1 MSSKIRHL
9 YPLKLSP
16 VLKQAIWGGRRLTEE
31 YGKEFD
37 GESLAEAWELSS
49 RAKEDS
55 AVIANGALAG
65 TLLCD
70 YFEEF
75 GEALVGTKHTGGAF
89 PLLVKW
95 IDAKDKLSVQVHPDD
110 AYAKANEN
118 SLGKTELWYI
128 AEAKE
133 GASLVYG
140 LADGADKSTLATAL
154 EQGKVEGVL
163 KTVPVKAGDAVFIPA
178 GMLHA
183 IGEGILIAE
192 IQQSSDVTYRFYDYD
207 RRDKNG
213 KLRPLHV
220 EKAMAV
226 VRSFSEEEINAFRY
240 ARATE
245 KERCNPAVL
254 AACPYFRVELVCLD
268 GVRSLEVTEESFWH
282 LLCTEGEGRLVFD
295 GEEYSFSKGES
306 YLLPAALGKCTLF
319 GCASLLISKI

>member
-1 MSSKIRHL
+1 MSSKTRYL

-16 VLKQAIWGGRRLTEE
+16 VLKQAIWGGRRLIKE
-31 YGKEFD
+31 YGKDFD

-49 RAKEDS
+49 RTKNDS
-55 AVIANGALAG
+55 AAIANGDLAG

-70 YFEEF
+70 YFKEF
-75 GEALVGTKHTGGAF
+75 GEALIGKKHAGGAF

-95 IDAKDKLSVQVHPDD
+95 IDARDKLSVQVHPDD
-110 AYAKANEN
+110 AYAKAHED

-133 GASLVYG
+133 GARLVYG
-140 LADGADKSTLATAL
+140 LADGADKGTLVAAL
-154 EQGKVEGVL
+154 ESGEVERVL
-163 KTVPVKAGDAVFIPA
+163 KTIPVKAGDAVFIPA

-183 IGEGILIAE
+183 IGEGIVIAE

-213 KLRPLHV
+213 NPRPLHV

-226 VRSFSEEEINAFRY
+226 VRSFSEEEINAVRY
-240 ARATE
+240 AHATE
-245 KERCNPAVL
+245 EERRSPAVL
-254 AACPYFRVELVCLD
+254 AVCPYFRVELVGLD
-268 GVRSLEVTEESFWH
+268 GERTLEVTEDSFLH

-306 YLLPAALGKCTLF
+306 YLLPAALGKCTFL